1 MDNIIRHEYCR
12 AGGGKLTDL
21 ITLGDICLNGF
32 PAEGE
37 ADPPKFPLTLA
48 VGEHSGLVQLRHTL
62 NSELLY
68 RDYWYESGINESMVA
83 HLSRVAQSVYDYV
96 DLEEGDAILDIG
108 CNDGTLLSNFSKDLY
123 RVGIDPS
130 NIHPDRGSVD
140 FFINDFFENHQFIN
154 DYNFKAIF
162 SIAMFYDLDDPVQF
176 AKDVASILTNDGVW
190 VIEMHYLPKM
200 LEMNDI
206 GAICHEHLCYYSF
219 ESIQFVLEQANLYIV
234 DAKMNDVNGGSM
246 RIYVRK
252 ATHLQIPSMSK
263 VGMDSIPT
271 TFDSRVDVF
280 NLIQKERTVIDYDAF
295 VENVFRNKEEMLEL
309 LKFLQDQGKI
319 ISGYG
324 ASTKGNTVL
333 QYFGIGKDLLPAIA
347 DRNPR
352 KWGRHTP
359 GTHIPIISEEYA
371 REIQPD
377 YFFALPYHFIES
389 FIAREHEFIDRG
401 GRFIVPFPQ
410 PGVVTEWD

>member
-1 MDNIIRHEYCR
+1 MDNIVRHEYCR

-48 VGEHSGLVQLRHTL
+48 VGKHSGLVQLRHTL
-62 NSELLY
+62 NPELLY

-96 DLEEGDAILDIG
+96 DLEEGDSILDIG
-108 CNDGTLLSNFSKDLY
+108 CNDGTLLGNFSPDLY
-123 RVGIDPS
+123 RVGVDPS
-130 NIHPDRGSVD
+130 NIEPNRNHVD
-140 FFINDFFENHQFIN
+140 WFINDFFNIHPFDPPN
-154 DYNFKAIF
+154 NNFKVIF
-162 SIAMFYDLDDPVQF
+162 SIAMFYDLDDPVKF
-176 AKDVASILTNDGVW
+176 ARDVASELADDGVW

-219 ESIQFVLEQANLYIV
+219 ETLRFILDQAGLYIC
-234 DAKMNDVNGGSM
+234 DAKMNEINGGSI
-246 RIYVRK
+246 RVYVK
-252 ATHLQIPSMSK
+252 HTPSELALSAAS
-263 VGMDSIPT
+263 VVDIRDL
-271 TFDSRVDVF
+271 FDTRVDMF
-280 NLIQKERTVIDYDAF
+280 DLIEKERSVIDYDAF

-309 LKFLQDQGKI
+309 LRFLQEQGSV

-333 QYFGIGKDLLPAIA
+333 QYFGIGRDLLPAIA

-352 KWGRHTP
+352 KWGRYTP
-359 GTHIPIISEEYA
+359 GTNIPIISEDYA

-377 YFFALPYHFIES
+377 YFLALPYHFIES
-389 FIAREHEFIDRG
+389 FIAREHKFIERG

>member
-1 MDNIIRHEYCR
+1 MIGQKPKIQMDNIVRHEYCR

-62 NSELLY
+62 NPELLY

-96 DLEEGDAILDIG
+96 DLEEDDAILDIG

-130 NIHPDRGSVD
+130 NIEPDRNSVD
-140 FFINDFFENHQFIN
+140 EFVNDFFNPQDIPYDF
-154 DYNFKAIF
+154 FKAIF

-176 AKDVASILTNDGVW
+176 SKDVASILADDGVW

-219 ESIQFVLEQANLYIV
+219 ESLRFVLDQAGLYIC
-234 DAKMNDVNGGSM
+234 DAKMNEINGGSI
-246 RIYVRK
+246 RVYVR
-252 ATHLQIPSMSK
+252 HNN
-263 VGMDSIPT
+263 PT
-271 TFDSRVDVF
+271 AELDIRVNVDMF
-280 NLIQKERTVIDYDAF
+280 NLIEKERSIIDYDAF
-295 VENVFRNKEEMLEL
+295 IENVFRNKEEMLEL
-309 LKFLQDQGKI
+309 LSWVQEQGSVV
-319 ISGYG
+319 SGYG

-333 QYFGIGKDLLPAIA
+333 QYFGIGRDLLPAIA

-352 KWGRHTP
+352 KWGRYTP
-359 GTHIPIISEEYA
+359 GTNIPIISEDYA

-377 YFFALPYHFIES
+377 YFLALPYHFIES
-389 FIAREHEFIDRG
+389 FIAREHKFIERG